1 MVFLFVLYWLITS
14 WFSTISTPKRRIAM
28 RTILMLLLVFLTSAS
43 AMTPAELRARKASE
57 AKSSRKITVL
67 DSQLTAAQ
75 TRAAELERQVA
86 SLQKQLATAKS
97 EAASAKQAFST
108 EKTTCSKEVID
119 LLAAYDAKE
128 EELSKCQGGAK

>member
-1 MVFLFVLYWLITS
+1 VVFLFVLYWLITS

-28 RTILMLLLVFLTSAS
+28 RTILMLLVFLTSAS